1 MHLFSIETAV
11 CVERIKQA
19 QRRLEAIHKGEVSS
33 TMRCLEE
40 FDIEINYLI
49 ALREELF

>member
-19 QRRLEAIHKGEVSS
+19 QRRLEAIHKGEVSAS
-33 TMRCLEE
+33 MCCIEE
-40 FDIEINYLI
+40 FDIEVNYLR
-49 ALREELF
+49 ALREEMF